1 MYLAPEV
8 ESLGNSFKVSKLMVG
23 SSQDLHL
30 QARGRTEGIR
40 LPNTVHLTWS
50 MLQELYRGWTNSLM
64 YGHTYLPFKIDIFC
78 IEP

>member
-50 MLQELYRGWTNSLM
+50 MLQELYRG
-64 YGHTYLPFKIDIFC
+64 
-78 IEP
+78 